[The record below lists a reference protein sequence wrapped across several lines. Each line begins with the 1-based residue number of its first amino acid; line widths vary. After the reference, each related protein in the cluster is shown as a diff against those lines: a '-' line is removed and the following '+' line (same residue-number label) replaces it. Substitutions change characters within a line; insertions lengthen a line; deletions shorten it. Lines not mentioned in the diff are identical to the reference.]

1 MAAIPL
7 RYQGLSG
14 KVSYGFRDTYLLDF
28 NIGYTGSENFEK
40 GKRFGF
46 FPPYPVVGCLP
57 NMNSYKKSFLG

>member
-28 NIGYTGSENFEK
+28 NIGYTRVQKTLRKVNALASF
-40 GKRFGF
+40 R
-46 FPPYPVVGCLP
+46 PYPVVG
-57 NMNSYKKSFLG
+57 SYPI